1 MEKLDLKTELEL
13 EIELE
18 QAWESI
24 KAIASYYGKESQSIV
39 AIEELSELQ
48 KELCKMLRG
57 IGSTEHLAE
66 EIADVEI
73 MLCQIKEL
81 YALDPMLISAQIL
94 LKTKRQIDRIANA

>member
-1 MEKLDLKTELEL
+1 
-13 EIELE
+13 
-18 QAWESI
+18 
-24 KAIASYYGKESQSIV
+24 
-39 AIEELSELQ
+39 
-48 KELCKMLRG
+48 MLRG

-81 YALDPMLISAQIL
+81 YALDPMLINAQIL

>member
-1 MEKLDLKTELEL
+1 MEKL
-13 EIELE
+13 ELE
-18 QAWESI
+18 QVAE
-24 KAIASYYGKESQSIV
+24 KLELIACYHGKEGQSIV

-57 IGSTEHLAE
+57 IGNPEHLAE

-81 YALDPMLISAQIL
+81 YALDPTLINAHIL
-94 LKTKRQIDRIANA
+94 LKTQRQLDRIKNA

>member
-1 MEKLDLKTELEL
+1 MEKL
-13 EIELE
+13 ELE
-18 QAWESI
+18 QVPANLKI
-24 KAIASYYGKESQSIV
+24 IASYYGKESQSIV

-57 IGSTEHLAE
+57 IGNPEHLAE

-81 YALDPMLISAQIL
+81 YALDPMLINAHIL
-94 LKTKRQIDRIANA
+94 LKTKRQLDRIENA